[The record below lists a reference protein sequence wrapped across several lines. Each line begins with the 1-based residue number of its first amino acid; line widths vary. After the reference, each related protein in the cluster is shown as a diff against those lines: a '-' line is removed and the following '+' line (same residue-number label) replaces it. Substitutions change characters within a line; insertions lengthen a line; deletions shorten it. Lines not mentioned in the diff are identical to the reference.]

1 MDLINTNVFIFYNKF
16 AIIIRINEK
25 SDNMNFLDKYGIA
38 IDNKELLSIALTHSS
53 YSNEHGGNNYER
65 LEFLGDAVLQL
76 ITSEYF
82 FKNYN
87 YQEGELS
94 KIRASFVCEEALAQY
109 AKDVGID
116 KFIKVGNGQIKN
128 INDTIIADT
137 FESVLGAIY
146 LDKGLDVAK
155 KYVLTVLK
163 PYVLEH
169 HVFLDDYK
177 SRLQEMVQTD
187 KKSLEYRL
195 ISESGPSHNKTFIY
209 EVIIDGIV
217 YGRGKGKSK
226 KEAEQKA
233 AYDALSKEAK

>member
-1 MDLINTNVFIFYNKF
+1 
-16 AIIIRINEK
+16 
-25 SDNMNFLDKYGIA
+25 MNFLDKYNIK
-38 IDNKELLSIALTHSS
+38 IKDKKLLATALTHSS
-53 YSNEHGGNNYER
+53 YSNEHNTDNYER

-82 FKNYN
+82 YKKYD

-116 KFIKVGNGQIKN
+116 KHIRVGNGQKDN
-128 INDTIIADT
+128 INNTIIADT

-146 LDKGLDVAK
+146 LDQGFLVAK
-155 KYVLTVLK
+155 KYALEVLS

-169 HVFLDDYK
+169 HVFLGDYK
-177 SRLQEMVQTD
+177 SKLQEMVQTG
-187 KKSLEYRL
+187 KKSLEYKL
-195 ISESGPSHNKTFIY
+195 ISETGPSLDKTFVF
-209 EVIIDGIV
+209 EVVIDGID

-233 AYDALSKEAK
+233 AYNALQKNTLVGDNDVFKKY

>member
-1 MDLINTNVFIFYNKF
+1 
-16 AIIIRINEK
+16 
-25 SDNMNFLDKYGIA
+25 MNFLDKYDVKIK
-38 IDNKELLSIALTHSS
+38 NKELLNTALTHSS
-53 YSNEHGGNNYER
+53 YSNEHGGENYER

-82 FKNYN
+82 YKKYN
-87 YQEGELS
+87 VQEGELS

-116 KFIKVGNGQIKN
+116 QYIKVGNGQIKN

-137 FESVLGAIY
+137 FESVLGVVF
-146 LDKGLDVAK
+146 LDQGFDVAK
-155 KYVLTVLK
+155 RYALEVLS

-169 HVFLDDYK
+169 HVFLGDYK
-177 SRLQEMVQTD
+177 SKLQEMVQTD

-195 ISESGPSHNKTFIY
+195 VSESGPSHDKTFVF
-209 EVIIDGIV
+209 EVVIDGIV
-217 YGRGKGKSK
+217 YGKGTGKSK

-233 AYDALSKEAK
+233 ARNALKKKAK

>member
-1 MDLINTNVFIFYNKF
+1 
-16 AIIIRINEK
+16 
-25 SDNMNFLDKYGIA
+25 MNFLDKFNIK
-38 IDNKELLSIALTHSS
+38 INNQELLNTALTHSS
-53 YSNEHGGNNYER
+53 YSNEHGGSNYER

-82 FKNYN
+82 YKKYD

-116 KFIKVGNGQIKN
+116 KHIKVGNGQKEN

-146 LDKGLDVAK
+146 LDQGFDIAK
-155 KYVLTVLK
+155 SYVLKVLN

-169 HVFLDDYK
+169 HVFLGDYK

-195 ISESGPSHNKTFIY
+195 VSETGPSHDKTF
-209 EVIIDGIV
+209 VFDVVIDGII
-217 YGRGKGKSK
+217 YGKGTGKSK
-226 KEAEQKA
+226 KEAEQQA
-233 AYDALSKEAK
+233 AYDALKKVAR

>member
-1 MDLINTNVFIFYNKF
+1 MTK
-16 AIIIRINEK
+16 K
-25 SDNMNFLDKYGIA
+25 SDNMNFLDIYNVKIKDQ
-38 IDNKELLSIALTHSS
+38 ILLKTALTHSS
-53 YSNEHGGNNYER
+53 YSNEHGGENYER

-82 FKNYN
+82 YKKYN
-87 YQEGELS
+87 VQEGELS

-116 KFIKVGNGQIKN
+116 KHIKVGNGQIKN

-137 FESVLGAIY
+137 FESVLGVVF
-146 LDKGLDVAK
+146 LDQGFDVAK
-155 KYVLTVLK
+155 RYALEVLS

-169 HVFLDDYK
+169 HVFLGDYK

-195 ISESGPSHNKTFIY
+195 VSESGPSHDKTFVF
-209 EVIIDGIV
+209 EVVIDGIV
-217 YGRGKGKSK
+217 YGKGKGKSK
-226 KEAEQKA
+226 KEAEQNA
-233 AYDALSKEAK
+233 AHSALKKVAK

>member
-1 MDLINTNVFIFYNKF
+1 
-16 AIIIRINEK
+16 
-25 SDNMNFLDKYGIA
+25 MNFLDKYNIK
-38 IDNKELLSIALTHSS
+38 ITNQELLKTALTHSS
-53 YSNEHGGNNYER
+53 YSNEHGGENYER

-82 FKNYN
+82 YKKYN
-87 YQEGELS
+87 VQEGELS

-116 KFIKVGNGQIKN
+116 KHIKVGNGQIKN

-137 FESVLGAIY
+137 FESVLGVVF
-146 LDKGLDVAK
+146 LDQGFDVAK
-155 KYVLTVLK
+155 RYALEVLS

-169 HVFLDDYK
+169 HVFLGDYK

-195 ISESGPSHNKTFIY
+195 VSESGPSHDKTFVF
-209 EVIIDGIV
+209 EVVIDGIV
-217 YGRGKGKSK
+217 YGKGKGKSK
-226 KEAEQKA
+226 KEAEQNA
-233 AYDALSKEAK
+233 AHSALKKVAK